1 MTVEPNKIYL
11 PSEVADI
18 LRCGRTNVYD
28 LMASGELAT
37 TSVGAGK
44 KGKRVLG
51 SAILAFLETR
61 TEGGPKPQG
70 SFKFLK
76 TRAG

>member
-1 MTVEPNKIYL
+1 MTVEANKLYL

-37 TSVGAGK
+37 TAVGAGK
-44 KGKRVLG
+44 KGNRVMG
-51 SAILAFLETR
+51 SAILAFLEAR
-61 TEGGPKPQG
+61 TEGGPKPNG
-70 SFKFLK
+70 SFKLLK
-76 TRAG
+76 TRAV